1 MRGFLAGLLALVG
14 LVLLPFAA
22 LGVWTQ
28 RELLPTE
35 SFTDLASDVVNE
47 PAVQSALAQR
57 VTTEIVNQAPQIGA
71 GRIVVQVGVGQVLRT
86 EQFDQAFRASVG
98 DMHAQLR
105 RGDDELR
112 LDLNALLPVVRS
124 QVAQVNQQVAN
135 AIPSG
140 GLPAITVVTRDDVP
154 ELWAGVQIGR
164 QASWAFPALCLLVL
178 VAAVLVA
185 ERRSTMLIVVGLGVL
200 VVATALVLIVR
211 LGREPLSRVVGS
223 EVTIDAFNAGYD
235 TVTSSFVTQTLVLAG
250 LGAVA
255 AFGGVALKI
264 RAAGNRR
271 PGFWA

>member
-1 MRGFLAGLLALVG
+1 MRGFLAGFLALVG

-35 SFTDLASDVVNE
+35 PFTDLASDVVNE
-47 PAVQSALAQR
+47 PAVQSSLAQR
-57 VTTEIVNQAPQIGA
+57 LTDEIVTQAPQIGA
-71 GRIVVQVGVGQVLRT
+71 GRVVVQIAVGQVLRS

-98 DMHAQLR
+98 DMHNQLE
-105 RGDDELR
+105 RGDDQLR
-112 LDLNALLPVVRS
+112 LDLNALLPVVEA
-124 QVAQVNQQVAN
+124 QVAQVNQQLAN

-154 ELWAGVQIGR
+154 ELWTGVQIGR
-164 QASWAFPALCLLVL
+164 EASWAIPVLCLVVL

-200 VVATALVLIVR
+200 VVAAALVLLVR
-211 LGREPLSRVVGS
+211 FGREPLSRVVGS
-223 EVTIDAFNAGYD
+223 DVTVEAFDAGYD
-235 TVTSSFVTQTLVLAG
+235 VVTSTFVTQTLVLAA

-255 AFGGVALKI
+255 ALGGVALKI